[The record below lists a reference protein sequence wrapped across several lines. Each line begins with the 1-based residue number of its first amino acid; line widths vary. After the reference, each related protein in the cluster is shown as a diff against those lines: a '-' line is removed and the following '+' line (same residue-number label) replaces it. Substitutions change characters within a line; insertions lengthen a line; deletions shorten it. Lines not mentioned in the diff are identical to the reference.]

1 MRRKKYNKYNNR
13 KTEVNGYVFDSKAEA
28 LRYSELAMLEVSG
41 AITDLCCQP
50 RYTLQEGF
58 MYRGKRIRAITYIAD
73 FSYIDT
79 DRGCFVVEDV
89 KSIATLTTVFAV
101 KRKLFLRLYGEK
113 IDFRIVE
120 AYNV

>member
-13 KTEVNGYVFDSKAEA
+13 KTEVNGYVFDSKGEA
-28 LRYSELAMLEVSG
+28 RRYSELVLLEASG
-41 AITDLCCQP
+41 AITGLCCQP

-58 MYRGKRIRAITYIAD
+58 MCRGKRIRAITYIAD